1 MHRLPK
7 DNLLDVPDYASVM
20 VPSTF
25 REKFRAR
32 GGGGSEGPLVITPA
46 RGPMPEGPDR
56 IRCVDWVFTIW
67 PQDDCDFDVILGNVN
82 EWPFKYITYQ
92 IEVGDDNLPHVQGF
106 VQFREKQR
114 LSALKKLF
122 PTWTEW
128 AKRRGTFYEAQHYAQ
143 KPHDGCLCKFC
154 NGLVRFDVNYE
165 YGIPSVEAQVRYHE
179 IAKTIKNQGLTRAVN
194 RFPEA
199 YLQISRGMEALD
211 NFYCPVRDFQTEV
224 TLVYGQPGAGKT
236 RYAMLGPHPYKLGVY
251 GEGTDFFSTSYRPRE
266 HKTIVVDDFRNNW
279 KFGTFCQVCDRY
291 PTEVQTKGGFRQL
304 LPDHIVFTSNLA
316 PHKWYPNILADPYS
330 SDAFHRRIHN
340 IIFICKYG
348 YKLIKVRLPFCFSA
362 NFASS
367 LIIL

>member
-1 MHRLPK
+1 MH
-7 DNLLDVPDYASVM
+7 
-20 VPSTF
+20 
-25 REKFRAR
+25 
-32 GGGGSEGPLVITPA
+32 PA
-46 RGPMPEGPDR
+46 
-56 IRCVDWVFTIW
+56 VDWVFTIW
-67 PQDDCDFDVILGNVN
+67 PQEDCDFDDILGHVN

-165 YGIPSVEAQVRYHE
+165 YGLPSVEAQVRYHE